1 MAASRSQQTR
11 ARAGTQHQ
19 ANRFREGNGKMKE
32 NRKYFVQQFL
42 QEDYQHG
49 GVGGTD
55 AEKVLLS
62 LGYSPIAFPHH
73 HGFSFGAK
81 LGRLIFLLKLF
92 WTIPKNSTVV
102 FLFPV
107 YASAVR
113 IFLGMISRKKSVRC
127 ICFIMDINGIKD
139 GDENVLREEID
150 FLRRFKFF
158 IVHNES
164 M

>member
-42 QEDYQHG
+42 QEEYQHG

-62 LGYSPIAFPHH
+62 LGYSPIVFPHH
-73 HGFSFGAK
+73 HSFSPGAK
-81 LGRLIFLLKLF
+81 IGRLVFLLKVL
-92 WTIPKNSTVV
+92 WTLPKNSDRKSTRLNSSHVKISYAV
-102 FLFPV
+102 F
-107 YASAVR
+107 
-113 IFLGMISRKKSVRC
+113 
-127 ICFIMDINGIKD
+127 
-139 GDENVLREEID
+139 
-150 FLRRFKFF
+150 
-158 IVHNES
+158 
-164 M
+164 